1 MPVFIMII
9 RPPHAIEDSEPP
21 QSTVDL
27 LNSYLQVLKRKFV
40 LLGQIMQY
48 FSLGEVQHRHE

>member
-1 MPVFIMII
+1 MII